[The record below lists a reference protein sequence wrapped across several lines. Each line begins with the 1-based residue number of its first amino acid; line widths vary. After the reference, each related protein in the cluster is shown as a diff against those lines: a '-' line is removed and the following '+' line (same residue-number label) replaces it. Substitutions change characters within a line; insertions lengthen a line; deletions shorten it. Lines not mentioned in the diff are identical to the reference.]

1 MNRGMIAAGAAAALA
16 LVGVPAASVGAAAAP
31 TPGLAKA
38 TAKAA
43 AKVAPSKWGSYVVV
57 MKDDPLTATLAQD
70 ALGSAAALQRK
81 AALEASHDAVVRRAG
96 LASGRKVQDYTA
108 VLNGFSVL
116 ASRSQAQRLAADPAV
131 LRVTPDELRQKT
143 SLAMDAGDDEIKA
156 GAGQTLQ
163 QFLGVDSTST
173 KGDGELL
180 GVIDTGVWPEH
191 PSFADDGTYHPVQLN
206 AKAGSNKCDF
216 GNKKANPDDAN
227 WSCNKKLVGAR
238 QMLGTYR
245 AVIGV
250 LPGEFDSA
258 RDDEGHGTHT
268 ASTAAGNANVR
279 AWTYD
284 VKRTLDTTSG
294 IAPRA
299 QIVAYKALG
308 SLGGFSSDLAGAID
322 QAVYDGVDVINYSI
336 GGGPGLTSPDALSFL
351 FANRAGIHVA
361 TSAGNDGPGES
372 TIGGP
377 ADLPWVTTVGAS
389 TQPRFYAG
397 TVVLGNGTRVLGSS
411 VTLDSAADL
420 PLVDAEA
427 LGNPL
432 CLSKEQLEDD
442 TTYAAFAAG
451 AKGALVLCWRGE
463 IGRSEKSLHVLQAG
477 GKAMVLSNQS
487 DDDNYFT
494 DNFRVPTVMV
504 DATEGEVIA
513 DYATTAGATAT
524 IRDTG
529 SIRTFAPA
537 PSMALFSSRG
547 PNPSAGSIIKPDIT
561 APGVQVLAG
570 ASPKP
575 VGEDFEPGQLFQ
587 AIAGT
592 SMSSPVM
599 AGVFLLLDQLHPTWS
614 PAMVKS
620 ATMTTASQDVLDN
633 DRTTDADPFDFGA
646 GHVDPVS
653 AFNPGLVY
661 NAGFNDFLGF
671 YCGSDA
677 RNDVFVD
684 ADATCGSLE
693 AANVPTT
700 IEGLNYPT
708 IGVDALAGVA
718 TVQRK
723 VTNVLGQGTTFTAS
737 TQAPPGLS
745 VQVTPA
751 QLTLAPGAT
760 GTFRVTITN
769 VNAPVN
775 DTWRFGSLTWSGG
788 GASVRSNIAVFPTAV
803 SAPSLVTGTG
813 ASGSVAIKVT
823 TGYVGEYTPVAG
835 GLAANAPLTGN
846 VSQDPDQ
853 TFAGCTA
860 GQPGTTAAPVPV
872 AADTA
877 YLRLSQVLATDDD
890 IDLYLC
896 DAAGDVVAQSTAG
909 GTNELIELDHP
920 AAGEYT
926 LYVHGWQVVAPPL
939 AFSIDRWQVVLGQ
952 GAPVLSVQPAT
963 AAATIGGTVDVTASW
978 SGAAAGTSFGVV
990 DHTKDGSS
998 VGLTVVQVTN

>member
-351 FANRAGIHVA
+351 FANRAGVHVA
-361 TSAGNDGPGES
+361 TSAGNDGPGEA

-671 YCGSDA
+671 YCGSDS
-677 RNDVFVD
+677 RNDVFAD

-751 QLTLAPGAT
+751 QLTLAAGAT

-860 GQPGTTAAPVPV
+860 GQPGTTAAAVPV

-998 VGLTVVQVTN
+998 VGLIVVQVTN